1 MLGFAVTVANW
12 QREVVA
18 CRHFILG
25 SVATFWV
32 MSLVGIY
39 PGRAS
44 NAARRMLTSVYF
56 SRNTSPVGTHVY
68 SVSSLNSNT
77 KLTNKNGESGIEN
90 LETVRIPTFSGSKTE
105 FQKSNT
111 TFTSCVDAIATAL
124 SAQFKMEA

>member
-1 MLGFAVTVANW
+1 MQVK
-12 QREVVA
+12 
-18 CRHFILG
+18 
-25 SVATFWV
+25 
-32 MSLVGIY
+32 VGDEADELKTKNKKKKKKINESE
-39 PGRAS
+39 A

-105 FQKSNT
+105 FQK
-111 TFTSCVDAIATAL
+111 
-124 SAQFKMEA
+124 

>member
-1 MLGFAVTVANW
+1 MQVK
-12 QREVVA
+12 
-18 CRHFILG
+18 
-25 SVATFWV
+25 
-32 MSLVGIY
+32 VGDEADELKKKNKKQKKTKRIESE
-39 PGRAS
+39 A

-105 FQKSNT
+105 FQK
-111 TFTSCVDAIATAL
+111 
-124 SAQFKMEA
+124 

>member
-1 MLGFAVTVANW
+1 MQVKVGDEADELKKKKKKKRKKRIE
-12 QREVVA
+12 REA
-18 CRHFILG
+18 
-25 SVATFWV
+25 
-32 MSLVGIY
+32 
-39 PGRAS
+39 

-105 FQKSNT
+105 FQK
-111 TFTSCVDAIATAL
+111 
-124 SAQFKMEA
+124 